1 MLRNR
6 IRLRYQRNNW
16 RVILYISCIL
26 IQEIVILA
34 EIMWEIQVEREITRE
49 DTLWKMV
56 MRDMEGSRGVIIY
69 RQGVVDKE
77 REEQDLY
84 TKIN

>member
-26 IQEIVILA
+26 MQEIVILA
-34 EIMWEIQVEREITRE
+34 EIMWEIQAEREITRE
-49 DTLWKMV
+49 DTLWKMG

-77 REEQDLY
+77 REEQDQY